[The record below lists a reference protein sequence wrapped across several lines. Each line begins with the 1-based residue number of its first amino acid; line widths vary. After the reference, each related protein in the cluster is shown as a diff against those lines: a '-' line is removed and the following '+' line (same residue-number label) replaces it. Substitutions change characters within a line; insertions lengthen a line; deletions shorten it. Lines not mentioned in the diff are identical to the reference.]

1 MSFKNSLIDTDVEK
15 EIITGLITDPRY
27 IIEIQSIFK
36 KELLQIPF
44 AKTVSKWCFDYY
56 QKYKKAPGSDIQG
69 MYDSYC
75 NDNKADPT
83 QIELIGKFLSGLSTR
98 YEKTNNVKYKADKAE
113 LYFRSRHVEVLK
125 ENLSMLILNNKIED
139 AEKAIA
145 EFKREGRPQT
155 VGIDIVRDNILSILF
170 ADDDNLFDFPG
181 DLGKMF
187 GTICRQDYILIA
199 APMKRGKSFWLDEF
213 GLRGLMRGLNIIY
226 YSLEMSEKKMLN
238 RIYQYFLGETR
249 TEKTI
254 ENFPFFTKENEIDY
268 KDLHKKGL
276 SPGAIQK
283 KKKQIE
289 HMLSGNSFRLCCY
302 PTGSI
307 NVKDMKTHL
316 DNLEHYNK
324 FIPDI
329 ILVDYA
335 DIMAPE
341 SGSTG
346 DYRHKLNATQEAL
359 RGLAQERNCV
369 VVSATQTDR
378 STFKKNIEEDTIA
391 EDIRKLA
398 HATHVM
404 ALNQSREDKKNSIM
418 RVSMLVARD
427 DEFHV
432 DDEVIV
438 LECRSIGKVCL
449 DSKWAKNVQGL

>member
-1 MSFKNSLIDTDVEK
+1 MAFKNSLIDVDVEK

-27 IIEIQSIFK
+27 TIEILPIFK

-69 MYDSYC
+69 MYDTYC
-75 NDNKADPT
+75 NDNKADPA

-98 YEKTNNVKYKADKAE
+98 YEKANNVKYKVDKAE
-113 LYFRSRHVEVLK
+113 LYFQAREVEILKDSLSVL
-125 ENLSMLILNNKIED
+125 LVNNKIKD
-139 AEKAIA
+139 AHKAIA
-145 EFKREGRPQT
+145 EFKRTERAQT
-155 VGIDIVRDNILSILF
+155 IGIDIVRDNILNILF
-170 ADDDNLFDFPG
+170 AEDDNLFDFPG

-199 APMKRGKSFWLDEF
+199 APMKRGKSFWLAEF

-238 RIYQYFLGETR
+238 RIYQYFLGESR
-249 TEKTI
+249 IEKTI
-254 ENFPFFTKENEIDY
+254 EHFPFFTKENEIDY
-268 KDLHKKGL
+268 KELFKKGL
-276 SPGAIQK
+276 SAGAIQK
-283 KKKQIE
+283 KRKQIE
-289 HMLSGNSFRLCCY
+289 GMLSGNSFRLCCY

-307 NVKDMKTHL
+307 NVKDIKTHL
-316 DNLEHYNK
+316 SNLEHYNK

-329 ILVDYA
+329 IIVDYA
-335 DIMAPE
+335 DIMSPE
-341 SGSTG
+341 SG
-346 DYRHKLNATQEAL
+346 DKEHRQKLNATQEAL
-359 RGLAQERNCV
+359 RGLAQEKNCV
-369 VVSATQTDR
+369 VISATQTDR

-449 DSKWAKNVQGL
+449 DSKWAKNVEGL